1 MTYSRWRMIAYYAT
15 LVAIGVASL
24 RAGIPSAAIFGA
36 GYVMC
41 GIAGLAFRWTRQDRQ
56 EAWTII
62 AMAVLSAGQGLALW
76 LGESPDGEA
85 AEILVALRLL
95 AAPLMMIEHAFLLY
109 RRGHHGKALA
119 WR

>member
-76 LGESPDGEA
+76 LGESLPPHHPG
-85 AEILVALRLL
+85 LL